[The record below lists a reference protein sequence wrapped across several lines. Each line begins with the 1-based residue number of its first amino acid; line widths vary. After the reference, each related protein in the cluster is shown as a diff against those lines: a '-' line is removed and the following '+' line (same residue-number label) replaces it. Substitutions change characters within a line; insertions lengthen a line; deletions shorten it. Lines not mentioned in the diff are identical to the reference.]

1 MKVCGEVP
9 AKIKLPTCEPVLPE
23 SVLVPVDVVIVPLL
37 VLVKLPVTVKLAVQA
52 PNVALLSVELSE
64 LIFSV
69 LAPACLKLPTVR
81 LEVTDGPDVYKLPY
95 NTSNSPLFSTRE
107 SVTVQ
112 FILPLPIATRQLVTY
127 IFPVTDTLV
136 TAEEPKAKTLPPEP
150 PKEIE

>member
-1 MKVCGEVP
+1 MKVCGVVP
-9 AKIKLPTCEPVLPE
+9 PKIKLPTCGPVLPE
-23 SVLVPVDVVIVPLL
+23 SVLVTVDVVIVPLL
-37 VLVKLPVTVKLAVQA
+37 VLVKLPVTVKLAVEA
-52 PNVALLSVELSE
+52 PGVALAIE
-64 LIFSV
+64 LILNILF
-69 LAPACLKLPTVR
+69 PACLKLPTVR

-136 TAEEPKAKTLPPEP
+136 TAEEPKAKTLPIDP